1 MSVKCAAC
9 AKKLAASLSVP
20 VLERAPCA
28 HHCVLGV
35 LERAERHWRLREA
48 SPSSSSFSSAVP
60 QERMVEL
67 SPQVRAERVA
77 AVPGAGVRAWTR

>member
-48 SPSSSSFSSAVP
+48 SPSSSFLSAVP